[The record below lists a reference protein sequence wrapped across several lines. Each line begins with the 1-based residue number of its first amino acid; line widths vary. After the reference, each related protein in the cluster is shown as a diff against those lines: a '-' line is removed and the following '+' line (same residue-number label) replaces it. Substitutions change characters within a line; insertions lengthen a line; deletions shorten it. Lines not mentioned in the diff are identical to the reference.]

1 MLAAHAHQTAA
12 NKTGTPQQTQE
23 RGEREREREREK
35 ERRPKD
41 EWLKLMKDQEAK
53 KKRKSWPVRQR
64 LWASFCDVVTS
75 LAALEQASL
84 SLSLSLSI
92 YIYIHIYIYT

>member
-12 NKTGTPQQTQE
+12 NKTSTPQQTQE
-23 RGEREREREREK
+23 RGERERGERERESA
-35 ERRPKD
+35 RRPKD

-92 YIYIHIYIYT
+92 YTYIELL